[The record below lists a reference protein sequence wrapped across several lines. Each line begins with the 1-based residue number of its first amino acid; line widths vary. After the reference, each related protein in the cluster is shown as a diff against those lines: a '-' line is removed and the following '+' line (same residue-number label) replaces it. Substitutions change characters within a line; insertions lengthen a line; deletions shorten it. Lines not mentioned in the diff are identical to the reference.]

1 MRRSSRSF
9 DGAIT
14 VQAKRMPKEMQTGL
28 EGIAKVRKLTLD
40 TAGWE
45 AIKDRSPRSFYTQ
58 FTYSA
63 IGL

>member
-1 MRRSSRSF
+1 
-9 DGAIT
+9 
-14 VQAKRMPKEMQTGL
+14 MPKEMQTGL